1 MFYARVTYKEP
12 SYQRDAKMTRAA
24 ELLVQRPEMPVSEI
38 AFSLGYSDEFYFT
51 KVFHSRYGT
60 SPREFRK
67 NQKL

>member
-1 MFYARVTYKEP
+1 
-12 SYQRDAKMTRAA
+12 MTRAA
-24 ELLVQRPEMPVSEI
+24 ELLVQHPEMPVSEI